1 MHARCAHRSR
11 GHRRA
16 GWIGADESRSGTMV
30 RMREDRRAERA
41 PIPRPVMPG
50 RARPAP
56 AESAAEITRPVARP
70 VGPDS
75 GPETA
80 PIDPVGATGSGA
92 GPQRAAGND
101 PGPSDAP
108 GNGARAA
115 TPGPA
120 EPETPPYG
128 VPAAPPSTAGAAVPA
143 ATEDP
148 AAPGTG
154 AERGSAKGTENA
166 GSLVRSSGMIAIAS
180 LVSRIT
186 GFVRNLALVAVLG
199 LAVINDS
206 YTISNTL
213 PNIVYELLLGG
224 VLTSVM
230 IPVLV
235 RAQAEDAD
243 GGEQFTRRLLTVV
256 GSALL
261 VATALAMLAAPLL
274 TALYLGTGDDTDAN
288 PELATAFAWL
298 LLPQIFFYGIG
309 ALLGAILNSKQVFGP
324 FAWAPVLN
332 NVVVLG
338 VLVVFVLVPGEI
350 STDPVRLGDPKLL
363 VLGLGTTLGIV
374 VQALVLIPFMRR
386 IGFRYKP
393 VWGWDPRLSLAG
405 GMALWIVGYVLV
417 GQAGYI
423 VTTRVA
429 AGADGGSVSTY
440 QNAWLLLQV
449 PYGVLGVSL
458 LTALMPRMSRAAANG
473 DTGQVVTDLSLGAR
487 LSTVGLIPIAAVMTA
502 FGGALGTAL
511 FSVGAASGEGAA
523 RLGETVAWSAF
534 GLLPYAVTMLQMRV
548 FYAMT
553 DSRTPTLIQVGMVG
567 VKIPLLLACPL
578 ILPADQVVLGLAAAN
593 ALSFVGGAIIGQ
605 WLLRRRLGRVR
616 TGEVLDTLVR
626 VTLASAVGAAV
637 AWGLTLLVEP
647 AIVDWPVVAQ
657 AWTLLAGGTLIALPL
672 AVAGMRLLKVRELD
686 AVFRRLA
693 RR

>member
-1 MHARCAHRSR
+1 MPE
-11 GHRRA
+11 RA
-16 GWIGADESRSGTMV
+16 GR
-30 RMREDRRAERA
+30 
-41 PIPRPVMPG
+41 
-50 RARPAP
+50 AP
-56 AESAAEITRPVARP
+56 AESVQPPEAPEEVTRPVQRP
-70 VGPDS
+70 SVPPDDGP
-75 GPETA
+75 PTT
-80 PIDPVGATGSGA
+80 PIDRVPE
-92 GPQRAAGND
+92 
-101 PGPSDAP
+101 
-108 GNGARAA
+108 
-115 TPGPA
+115 PA
-120 EPETPPYG
+120 EPAG
-128 VPAAPPSTAGAAVPA
+128 PAG
-143 ATEDP
+143 
-148 AAPGTG
+148 G
-154 AERGSAKGTENA
+154 GTENA

-180 LVSRIT
+180 LVSRVT
-186 GFVRNLALVAVLG
+186 GFLRNLAIVAVLG
-199 LAVINDS
+199 FAVVNDS

-235 RAQAEDAD
+235 RAQAEDPD
-243 GGEQFTRRLLTVV
+243 GGERFTRRLLTVV
-256 GSALL
+256 GVALL
-261 VATALAMLAAPLL
+261 LATLLAMAAAPLL
-274 TALYLGTGDDTDAN
+274 TRLYLGSGDGGEAN
-288 PELATAFAWL
+288 PALATAFAWL

-338 VLVVFVLVPGEI
+338 VLAVYALVPGEI
-350 STDPVRLGDPKLL
+350 SADPVRMGDPKLL

-374 VQALVLIPFMRR
+374 VQAAVLIPFMRR
-386 IGFRYKP
+386 IGFSYRP

-429 AGADGGSVSTY
+429 AAADGGSVATY
-440 QNAWLLLQV
+440 MNAWLLLQV

-458 LTALMPRMSRAAANG
+458 LTALMPRMSRAAAQG
-473 DTGQVVTDLSLGAR
+473 DTDQVVTDLSLGAR
-487 LSTVGLIPIAAVMTA
+487 LSTVGLVPIAAVMTA

-511 FSVGAASGEGAA
+511 FSVGAGSGDGAA

-578 ILPADQVVLGLAAAN
+578 LLPPGQVVLGLAAAN
-593 ALSFVGGAIIGQ
+593 SLSFVGGALIGQ

-616 TGEVLDTLVR
+616 SVEVLRCLVK
-626 VTLASAVGAAV
+626 VTAASGAAAAI
-637 AWGLTLLVEP
+637 AWGLTRLAEP
-647 AIVDWPVVAQ
+647 AIADWPVVAQ
-657 AWTLLAGGTLIALPL
+657 AWTLLLGGTLIALPL
-672 AVAGMRLLKVRELD
+672 AVAGMRLLKVAELD